1 MQESSDIT
9 LWMRQQ
15 FETSRSALDLAVT
28 TVLRRK
34 GQVLDAMVDV
44 SANLRRT
51 LDPAGQQLLDQLSAA
66 RAELARLA
74 FQGPRSGP
82 REAHEKA
89 MQAAAAEIE
98 RLEKLLS
105 QKGAAASGE
114 TRTISIG
121 DVQQLVPPDAQL
133 VEFVRYRPFD
143 PRATKT
149 VERFGAARFA
159 AFVLRKDGEP
169 RWFELGPA
177 DEVDRRVAAFRAAL
191 RSPARADV
199 KKLARAVDD
208 LVMRPL
214 RQAGTDLRH
223 IIVSPDASLSLI
235 PFGALVDEQNRYLL
249 ERFEITYLTSGRDLI
264 RFRQSQS
271 AQRPPLVI
279 ADPAFDIAG
288 VSSGPSASSTRTTE
302 ALAKGFAPLPGTA
315 AEAKALAKLL
325 PGAEVDTGAKASEAV
340 VKAARGPSVLH
351 IASHGFFFDQAP
363 AGATGVESRGLTV
376 QSQTPSQT
384 SPLLRSGL
392 ALAGANVRKGGG
404 SEDGLLTA
412 IEAASLDLSG
422 TKLVVLSACETGVGE
437 VRSGEGVQGLRR
449 AFVMAGAESIAMSL
463 WPVSDEATKDLMV
476 GYYEHLLKGQGR
488 AASLRQV
495 QMRMLRSP
503 GRAHPFYWASF
514 LVAGQWSGID
524 PQALR

>member
-1 MQESSDIT
+1 
-9 LWMRQQ
+9 
-15 FETSRSALDLAVT
+15 
-28 TVLRRK
+28 
-34 GQVLDAMVDV
+34 MVDV

-51 LDPAGQQLLDQLSAA
+51 LDPAGQQLFDQLSAA

-74 FQGPRSGP
+74 FQGPRNGA
-82 REAHEKA
+82 REAHETA
-89 MQAAAAEIE
+89 MTTAAAEIE
-98 RLEKLLS
+98 RLERLLS
-105 QKGAAASGE
+105 QKGSAAAGE
-114 TRTISIG
+114 TRTIG
-121 DVQQLVPPDAQL
+121 VADVQRLLPADAQL

-143 PRATKT
+143 PRATKIA
-149 VERFGAARFA
+149 ERFGLARFA
-159 AFVLRKDGEP
+159 AFVLRKEGEP
-169 RWFELGPA
+169 RWFELGAA
-177 DEVDRRVAAFRAAL
+177 DEVDKRVAALRASL
-191 RSPARADV
+191 RSASRTDV
-199 KKLARAVDD
+199 KTLARAVDD

-214 RQAGTDLRH
+214 RQGEADPRH
-223 IIVSPDASLSLI
+223 IIVSPDASLNLI
-235 PFGALVDEQNRYLL
+235 PFGALVDEKDRYLI
-249 ERFEITYLTSGRDLI
+249 ERYEITYVTSGRDLL
-264 RFRQSQS
+264 RLQHSQR

-279 ADPAFDIAG
+279 ADPAFDLAG
-288 VSSGPSASSTRTTE
+288 ASSGPSASGSRSTE

-363 AGATGVESRGLTV
+363 AGATGVESRGLTA

-404 SEDGLLTA
+404 GEDGLLTA

-488 AASLRQV
+488 GASLREV
-495 QMRMLRSP
+495 QMRMLRDPRRS
-503 GRAHPFYWASF
+503 HPFYWASF

-524 PQALR
+524 PQAFR